1 MKFTFPFSLSFHRLL
16 RVPRLYAKPLIL
28 LLAAL
33 IAAAL
38 AEFFWLNW
46 LRSAEARFSDFFVA
60 AQAGKIKPDPDIVVV
75 AADEHSLEQLAAY
88 AGRWPWPRSVHGELV
103 QGIEAQKPQAIVFD
117 VMFFEP
123 DIFRPDA
130 DDLFNKSVSNYDNV
144 FFPTVRQDPAGDPY
158 GMPVADLQAALG
170 AFAGPRAD
178 RDATLNVGLP
188 KALSPHNWRLGTI
201 DFLADPD
208 GVGRRYFVYQNAY
221 GWKIPSLPAR
231 VVQDLGF
238 AVPDIESILL
248 SWPGGSAARPHVSYS
263 DLYIDF
269 NSQKRKRDPNEF
281 KDKIVIIGVTASGLH
296 DIRPTPVGS
305 LYDGVDVVA
314 GALDNLKNRN
324 YLRQAPVLWPPA
336 ITLLLLVL
344 LYAGFRA
351 HLHTLKIGGALLF
364 LSAVLVAGQY
374 MALGK
379 LLVLPM
385 LRPLLFAWLFFF
397 IAVLQEYLRERRE
410 REQSVSE
417 FSRFVNP
424 HVVKELIAHGGLSC
438 EGETRQVTLLF
449 SDIRAF
455 TTLSESRTP
464 QEVVS
469 LLNRYFTRQVEVIVR
484 NGGALDKF
492 IGDCIMAIWGAPLDD
507 AKNAEHAIQCAL
519 EMSDTLAALH
529 KDLAN
534 PNADFDVG
542 IGIHSGPAVVGL
554 IGSEQRREYAA
565 IGDTVNLAS
574 RIEGLTKGVARILVS
589 EDTMRL
595 CPGAFDFVPR
605 GLYKVKGRT
614 QDVALYEPKRKTAI

>member
-1 MKFTFPFSLSFHRLL
+1 MP
-16 RVPRLYAKPLIL
+16 RVYAKPLVL
-28 LLAAL
+28 LVAA
-33 IAAAL
+33 IVAAAL
-38 AEFFWLNW
+38 LEFSWLNW
-46 LRSAEARFSDFFVA
+46 LRSTEARFSDFFVA

-75 AADEHSLEQLAAY
+75 AADEHSLEQLADF
-88 AGRWPWPRSVHGELV
+88 AGRWPWPRSVHGEMV
-103 QGIEAQKPQAIVFD
+103 QGIEAQRPRAIVFD
-117 VMFFEP
+117 VMFFEA

-130 DDLFNKSVSNYDNV
+130 DDLFNKAVAHYSNV

-158 GMPVADLQAALG
+158 GAPIAEMQAALG
-170 AFAGPRAD
+170 AFAGPQAEKNAMVD
-178 RDATLNVGLP
+178 VGLP
-188 KALSPHNWRLGTI
+188 KALSPENWRLGTI

-231 VVQDLGF
+231 VAQDIGL
-238 AVPDIESILL
+238 AVPDTGSILL
-248 SWPGGSAARPHVSYS
+248 SWPGGKAGRPHVSYS

-305 LYDGVDVVA
+305 LYDGIDILA

-324 YLRQAPVLWPPA
+324 YLRQVSATWPA
-336 ITLLLLVL
+336 TITLVLLVL
-344 LYAGFRA
+344 LYAGFRLQ
-351 HLHTLKIGGALLF
+351 LHTLKIGGALLT
-364 LSAVLVAGQY
+364 LSVILVAAQY
-374 MALGK
+374 VAIGK
-379 LLVLPM
+379 LLVLPV
-385 LRPLLFAWLFFF
+385 LRPLLFAWAFFF
-397 IAVLQEYLRERRE
+397 IAALQEYLRERRN
-410 REQSVSE
+410 REQAVRE

-424 HVVKELIAHGGLSC
+424 YVVNELIANGGLSR
-438 EGETRQVTLLF
+438 EGESRQVTLLF
-449 SDIRAF
+449 SDIRGF

-469 LLNRYFTRQVEVIVR
+469 LLNRYFSRQVEVIFR

-507 AKNAEHAIQCAL
+507 AKHAEHAIQCAL
-519 EMSDTLAALH
+519 EMADTLDTFRKELDDH
-529 KDLAN
+529 D
-534 PNADFDVG
+534 ADFDVG

-554 IGSEQRREYAA
+554 IGSEQRREYTA

-574 RIEGLTKGVARILVS
+574 RVEGLTKGVARILVS

-595 CPGAFDFVPR
+595 CPDAFDFVPR

-614 QDVALYEPKRKTAI
+614 QEVALFEPKRKSA

>member
-1 MKFTFPFSLSFHRLL
+1 MPHFPAKSLLVLFAAIAVAVILEFS
-16 RVPRLYAKPLIL
+16 
-28 LLAAL
+28 
-33 IAAAL
+33 
-38 AEFFWLNW
+38 WLNW

-75 AADEHSLEQLAAY
+75 AADEHSLEQLADY
-88 AGRWPWPRSVHGELV
+88 AGRWPWPRSVHGEMV
-103 QGIEAQKPQAIVFD
+103 QGIQAQKPRAIVFD

-123 DIFRPDA
+123 DIFRQDA
-130 DDLFNKSVSNYDNV
+130 DELFNKSVAHYPNV

-158 GMPVADLQAALG
+158 GVPIAEMQAALG
-170 AFAGPRAD
+170 AFAGPQAD
-178 RDATLNVGLP
+178 KAATVNVGLP
-188 KALSPHNWRLGTI
+188 KALSPENWRLGTI
-201 DFLADPD
+201 DFLADSD
-208 GVGRRYFVYQNAY
+208 GIGRRYFVYQNAY

-231 VVQDLGF
+231 VAQDLGL
-238 AVPDIESILL
+238 AVPDAGSILL
-248 SWPGGSAARPHVSYS
+248 SWPGGKAGRPHVSYA

-305 LYDGVDVVA
+305 LYDGIDILA
-314 GALDNLKNRN
+314 GALDNLKNGN
-324 YLRQAPVLWPPA
+324 YLRPVPAAWPAA
-336 ITLLLLVL
+336 ITLVLLVL
-344 LYAGFRA
+344 LYAGFFA
-351 HLHTLKIGGALLF
+351 HLHTLKIGGALLTI
-364 LSAVLVAGQY
+364 SAVLMAGQY
-374 MALGK
+374 VAIGK
-379 LLVLPM
+379 LLVVPM
-385 LRPLLFAWLFFF
+385 LRPLLFVWVFFF
-397 IAVLQEYLRERRE
+397 IAALQEYLRERRS
-410 REQSVSE
+410 REQTVRE

-424 HVVKELIAHGGLSC
+424 HVVKELIAHGGLSR
-438 EGETRQVTLLF
+438 EGESRQVTLLF
-449 SDIRAF
+449 SDIRGF

-469 LLNRYFTRQVEVIVR
+469 LLNRYFSRQVEVIFR

-519 EMSDTLAALH
+519 EMADTLEAFR
-529 KDLAN
+529 KDLDD

-554 IGSEQRREYAA
+554 IGSEQRREYTA

-574 RIEGLTKGVARILVS
+574 RVEGLTKGVARILVS

-595 CPGAFDFVPR
+595 CPDAFDFVPR

-614 QDVALYEPKRKTAI
+614 QEVALYEPKRKTAP